1 MIKKRYPLLAA
12 ALLLAAC
19 TAEQPADNRAV
30 PQTVAPLPPS
40 AALPFDPN
48 AAPVSQVG
56 FNGNDNVQRFIAR
69 EAENG
74 RYSRADLQ
82 AFAPNVVVEIS
93 DWRQFRG
100 SAYHAKTGRSRT
112 IAESRIEPLEAV
124 AAYRFSNGLLTLQGF
139 ALPPSEEWLE
149 YGFVQPVVRITQ
161 RPSEKRKP

>member
-1 MIKKRYPLLAA
+1 MSASLIRAQDVETADCLL
-12 ALLLAAC
+12 
-19 TAEQPADNRAV
+19 
-30 PQTVAPLPPS
+30 
-40 AALPFDPN
+40 
-48 AAPVSQVG
+48 
-56 FNGNDNVQRFIAR
+56 
-69 EAENG
+69 ENMQIG
-74 RYSRADLQ
+74 GKHITLHFTEIYRADLQ

-161 RPSEKRKP
+161 RPSEKRNP